1 MSFSATVK
9 NEICRKV
16 IPIENCPTGEL
27 AAILRS
33 TKSIEIDDKNISITI
48 NTESSAVARR
58 IYSIIKSKDSTNIE
72 VQIAKNRRLKKH
84 HSYIVKITNLSN
96 NIIEQTKFLK
106 SDSKTYRNIN
116 KRIPMDIL
124 KIRNCKKAYLRSYFL
139 CNGSITNPEKSYHLE
154 LVSYNQKHAK
164 DLTDLLACFDLKG
177 KYIKRNNYYIT
188 YLKESEQ
195 IVDLLNIFGAYNSL
209 LDVENIRI
217 IKDMRNNINRVVN
230 CETANLS
237 KTVNTAVRQIRA
249 IRKIDEIMGI
259 ESLPDNLEDLA
270 RIRLKYREA
279 SLKELG
285 ELLNPPIGKSGV
297 NYRLKKIEKIAEGL

>member
-1 MSFSATVK
+1 MSFSSTVK

-16 IPIENCPTGEL
+16 LPEENCPMSEL
-27 AAILRS
+27 SAILRS
-33 TKSIEIDDKNISITI
+33 TKSISIEDKNISLSI

-58 IYSIIKSKDSTNIE
+58 IYSIIKNKDSTNVS

-84 HSYIVKITNLSN
+84 HSYIVKITNLSD
-96 NIIEQTKFLK
+96 NIIGQTDFLK

-116 KRIPMDIL
+116 KRIPINLL
-124 KIRNCKKAYLRSYFL
+124 KNRSCKKAYIRSYFL

-154 LVSYNQKHAK
+154 FVSYNQKHAK
-164 DLTDLLACFDLKG
+164 DLADLLSWFNLKG

-209 LDVENIRI
+209 LDIENIRI

-249 IRKIDEIMGI
+249 IRKIDELMGI
-259 ESLPDNLEDLA
+259 ENLPDNLKVLA
-270 RIRLKYREA
+270 RLRLKNKES

-285 ELLNPPIGKSGV
+285 DLLDQPIGKSGV
-297 NYRLKKIEKIAEGL
+297 NYRLKKIEKIAEDL

>member
-9 NEICRKV
+9 NEICRK
-16 IPIENCPTGEL
+16 IDPEENCLTGEL

-33 TKSIEIDDKNISITI
+33 TKSISIENNSISLSI
-48 NTESSAVARR
+48 NTENSAVARR
-58 IYSIIKSKDSTNIE
+58 IYSIIKDRDTTNVE
-72 VQIAKNRRLKKH
+72 VKIAKNRRLKKH
-84 HSYIVKITNLSN
+84 HSYIVNISNLSDD
-96 NIIEQTKFLK
+96 IIKKTMFLK

-139 CNGSITNPEKSYHLE
+139 SNGSITNPEKSYHLE
-154 LVSYNQKHAK
+154 FVSYNQKHAK
-164 DLTDLLACFDLKG
+164 DLADLLSCFDLKG

-195 IVDLLNIFGAYNSL
+195 IVDLLNVFGAYNSL

-249 IRKIDEIMGI
+249 IRKIDEKMGL
-259 ESLPDNLEDLA
+259 ENLPDNLRELA
-270 RIRLKYREA
+270 KLRLRNKEA

-285 ELLNPPIGKSGV
+285 ELLNPPVGKSGV